1 MNKKQYAK
9 EFPSIDSD
17 NPWEVYGTNN
27 INDIPEQVGNQKL
40 ERCKNDDKK
49 NWLGIFDIFQ

>member
-27 INDIPEQVGNQKL
+27 INDIPEHL
-40 ERCKNDDKK
+40 RKK
-49 NWLGIFDIFQ
+49 AMEMKK